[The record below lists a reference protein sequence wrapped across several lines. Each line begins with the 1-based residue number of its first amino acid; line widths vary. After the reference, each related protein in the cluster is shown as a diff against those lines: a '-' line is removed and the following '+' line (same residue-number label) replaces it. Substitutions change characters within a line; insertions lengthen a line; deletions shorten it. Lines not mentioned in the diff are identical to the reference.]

1 MIQAQYLT
9 QLCRQRVVKYIS
21 VLLVL
26 WLLQVSEGLKVR
38 TVFMINRL
46 TKFNTST
53 TSRRFPP
60 RKDEMLPWLSSADRL
75 KKQRP
80 YSCKLDSCT
89 GQYRWISTSSIGT
102 GTQHAIYSVEICC
115 LILFTSIQGLCKC
128 WNILNVTSRKSQRKG
143 IEFTTQQIV

>member
-26 WLLQVSEGLKVR
+26 WLLQVTEVLKVR

-46 TKFNTST
+46 TKFNIST

-89 GQYRWISTSSIGT
+89 GQYR
-102 GTQHAIYSVEICC
+102 
-115 LILFTSIQGLCKC
+115 
-128 WNILNVTSRKSQRKG
+128 
-143 IEFTTQQIV
+143 